1 MTYDLCNI
9 KYIDLAKSKSE
20 ALVNIYILLERN
32 IKSCIAKRRQQ
43 ERKQAKKKSIGL
55 NSKKTG
61 LHLQHS
67 FLETS

>member
-43 ERKQAKKKSIGL
+43 ERKQAKK
-55 NSKKTG
+55 N
-61 LHLQHS
+61 Q
-67 FLETS
+67 